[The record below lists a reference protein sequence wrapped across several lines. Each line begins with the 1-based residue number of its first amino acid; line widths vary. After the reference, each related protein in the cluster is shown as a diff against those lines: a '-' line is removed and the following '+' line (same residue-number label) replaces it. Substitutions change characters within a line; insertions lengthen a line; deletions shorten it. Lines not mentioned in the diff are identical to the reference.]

1 MSKNNRFCYAMGLMD
16 RLEKYT
22 LIFFD
27 FDGLLVNTEHLH
39 FEAYKALCKN
49 RGFSLD
55 WDFARYCSI
64 AHASSLGLRNR
75 IYEDLPLLYQEEPDW
90 AVLYAEKKECYRK
103 ILLEGCVELMP
114 GVSEMIELLSYFG
127 LRSCVVTNSFK
138 EQTDEICRQLPLLQ
152 KLPHWIT
159 REDYENPKPAPD
171 PYLAAIAKWAKP
183 SDRIVGFEDTLRG
196 IESLRLAGVEGVV
209 ISSCLGEESKKQ
221 LEGVTQFSSFLD
233 LLRG

>member
-1 MSKNNRFCYAMGLMD
+1 MD
-16 RLEKYT
+16 RVEKYT

-39 FEAYKALCKN
+39 FQAYQALCKN

-64 AHASSLGLRNR
+64 AHASSLGLRNT
-75 IYEDLPLLYQEEPDW
+75 IYEDLPLLYQEEPNW
-90 AVLYAEKKECYRK
+90 SVLYAEKKEHYRK
-103 ILLEGCVELMP
+103 ILLEGGIQLMP
-114 GVSEMIELLSYFG
+114 GVAEVIDLISKLG

-159 REDYENPKPAPD
+159 REDYKHPKPAPD

-196 IESLRLAGVEGVV
+196 VESLQAAGVEAVV
-209 ISSCLGEESKKQ
+209 ISSCLGAESQKKLQ
-221 LEGVTQFSSFLD
+221 GVSQFSSFLE